1 MPKVSD
7 LTPIHPKAKRLNK
20 LVEMS
25 TFVAVVDAGSLAGGA
40 RALGT
45 SKSVVSARLA
55 ALEARLKVALFNRDR
70 QLNVNDAGLR
80 FYEHCVSILDDV
92 ASAEDVMQSS
102 YASFSGNLRIS
113 TPMVLGHRYLSP
125 ILTEF
130 ALAHPDLRLDIR
142 ASDDFVNPLDEAY
155 DLIIRAGRIP
165 NGAVV
170 AKPLVPNRHVI
181 CASPVYLAR
190 CGKPHHPIELSNH
203 DGLFYSFGQNDR
215 SWSLPVGDQLQRFS
229 IRSRLRSDSGFQL
242 LDAVKAGLGIAIM
255 PTFLVADA
263 IVAGELVIV
272 LADHT
277 PKGSMISVIFKPS
290 KRGSQKIN
298 ALVELL
304 KVRLGDPAIWDL
316 AIDSLDE

>member
-1 MPKVSD
+1 M
-7 LTPIHPKAKRLNK
+7 NK

-25 TFVAVVDAGSLAGGA
+25 TFVAVVDAGTLAGAA

-45 SKSVVSARLA
+45 SKSVVSARLT
-55 ALEARLKVALFNRDR
+55 ALESRLKVALFSRDR
-70 QLNVNDAGLR
+70 QLHVNGAGLL

-92 ASAEDVMQSS
+92 ASAEDSMQSS
-102 YASFSGNLRIS
+102 YAGFSGNLRIS
-113 TPMVLGHRYLSP
+113 TPLVLGHRYLSP

-130 ALAHPDLRLDIR
+130 AVAHPDLRLDIR
-142 ASDDFVNPLDEAY
+142 ASDDFVNPLDESF

-165 NGAVV
+165 DGAVV

-181 CASPVYLAR
+181 CASPEYLAR
-190 CGKPHHPIELSNH
+190 HGEPMHPTELSNH
-203 DGLFYSFGQNDR
+203 EGLFYSFGQNDR
-215 SWSLPVGDQLQRFS
+215 FWNLPVGDERQRFS

-242 LDAVKAGLGIAIM
+242 LDAAKAGLGITIM

-263 IVAGELVIV
+263 IVADELVIV
-272 LADHT
+272 LADYA
-277 PKGSMISVIFKPS
+277 PQGSMISVIFKPS

-304 KVRLGDPAIWDL
+304 KVRLGNPTIWDQ
-316 AIDSLDE
+316 AIETHSF